1 MWTTFSFHRDGR
13 AQRGTALVFS
23 MVILTALTLLG
34 VTAATTGTLGLR
46 MASNAEENMNAF
58 QTAQAA
64 IDNIISVPGV
74 LPTTGPM
81 NVDSAPL
88 PFTDTTTA
96 LKTTGGETITV
107 TAARTIDCGTP
118 PRIGKASSAPN
129 FNTLGYR
136 LSSNVVRTA
145 TARGQS
151 SLREGF
157 LQLIPKC
164 H

>member
-1 MWTTFSFHRDGR
+1 MQTTSSFHRGGR

-23 MVILTALTLLG
+23 MIILTALTLLG

-64 IDNIISVPGV
+64 IDNIMSDPGV
-74 LPTTGPM
+74 LPTTGAL

-107 TAARTIDCGTP
+107 TAARTSECGTP
-118 PRIGKASSAPN
+118 PRVRNSSSIKD
-129 FNTLGYR
+129 FSTMGYR

-145 TARGQS
+145 TARGQA
-151 SLREGF
+151 SLREGY
-157 LQLIPKC
+157 LVLIKKC
-164 H
+164 